1 MKAKNISNIFFA
13 TPSGK
18 ARYTF
23 SRGYGIYC
31 EGKGWFSMDGVKPY
45 VLERKHIV
53 QFLIDEGSLIT
64 EDAAFIPAL

>member
-23 SRGYGIYC
+23 SRGFGIYC
-31 EGKGWFSMDGVKPY
+31 EGKGWFSLDGHKPY
-45 VLERKHIV
+45 VLDRKYIMQVVLDDGNIV
-53 QFLIDEGSLIT
+53 T
-64 EDAAFIPAL
+64 ESSAFIPAL